1 MGAFLAA
8 FFRRIL
14 VVVGAI
20 VAASATFAAEPP
32 LAGCYERVYDAAHL
46 AEHKGQS
53 VMRARLAVDATKFG
67 DHAGKK
73 NPFVAD
79 AMLLLWVRG
88 KDKSFDSI
96 GACTAQGQR
105 LACEGSLS
113 AAEASTC
120 RTKQDGIRQCRIDP
134 GEAGSFQVEPKP
146 DGVLVSI
153 PQRLELLQSPYD
165 GGPYL
170 NFSSSNAENRAFL
183 LKRVVC
189 Q

>member
-1 MGAFLAA
+1 MAA
-8 FFRRIL
+8 FFCRIFVAL
-14 VVVGAI
+14 GAV
-20 VAASATFAAEPP
+20 VAASAAFAAEPP

-46 AEHKGQS
+46 AAHKGQL
-53 VMRARLAVDATKFG
+53 VVRARLAVDATKMG
-67 DHAGKK
+67 DQAGKD

-96 GACTAQGQR
+96 GVCTAQGQA
-105 LACEGSLS
+105 LDCAGSLS
-113 AAEASTC
+113 AAEDSTC

-134 GEAGSFQVEPKP
+134 GEPGSFKVEPKP

-153 PQRLELLQSPYD
+153 PKRLELLQSPYD
-165 GGPYL
+165 VGPFL
-170 NFSSSNAENRAFL
+170 NLSASNPEHRAFL
-183 LKRVVC
+183 LKKVVC